1 MEAAMRTVDVSIPEI
16 AFVAATRGMAGAG
29 IGLLAGAHLKEEQRK
44 AVGWTLLTI
53 GILTTI
59 PIALTAL
66 RRTHRE
72 LPQA

>member
-1 MEAAMRTVDVSIPEI
+1 MRTFDVSVPEL

-29 IGLLAGAHLKEEQRK
+29 IGLLAGAHLKEDQRK

-59 PIALTAL
+59 PIALTAFG
-66 RRTHRE
+66 RTHRQ
-72 LPQA
+72 LAQQ